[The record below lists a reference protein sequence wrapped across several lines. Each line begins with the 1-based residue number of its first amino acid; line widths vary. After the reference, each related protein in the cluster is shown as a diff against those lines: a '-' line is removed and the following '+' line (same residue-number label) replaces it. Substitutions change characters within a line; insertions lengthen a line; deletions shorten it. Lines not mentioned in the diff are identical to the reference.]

1 MSIPGINVVSAG
13 EFAAEAGPI
22 SNYATP
28 RSITGRAGLYP
39 SRYQS
44 DQVDHANGP
53 LVSSANRTLRN
64 AIMLIADNL
73 VGCNA
78 YFKALGKTWSA
89 AGRDPRAVRVRV
101 ACRFCRIAYHMVAGQ
116 MVFNHPSCQRRDSI
130 LDKLIVFHRGHD
142 TPCDQVLRDLK
153 AAALQLS
160 PKTQTTEDPQLAS
173 ELADLVVK
181 RKSNARCAQTHGPCS
196 LGDILLDILIQR
208 GFHAVKSQSSGE

>member
-1 MSIPGINVVSAG
+1 
-13 EFAAEAGPI
+13 
-22 SNYATP
+22 
-28 RSITGRAGLYP
+28 
-39 SRYQS
+39 
-44 DQVDHANGP
+44 
-53 LVSSANRTLRN
+53 
-64 AIMLIADNL
+64 
-73 VGCNA
+73 
-78 YFKALGKTWSA
+78 
-89 AGRDPRAVRVRV
+89 
-101 ACRFCRIAYHMVAGQ
+101 MVAGQ
-116 MVFNHPSCQRRDSI
+116 MVFNHLSCQRRDSI

-142 TPCDQVLRDLK
+142 TSCDQVLRDLK